1 MVDISTL
8 SSIISTLRMETEKDS
23 ISPERVGYI
32 LQCILDLL
40 GGTYTAEEVRESLRK
55 LQAELTNDYRSRIA
69 DLKSYTDK
77 QIADNT
83 AYIKQVENLFQL
95 LYQSDPEQWA
105 FIGEALKELE
115 SNWRMEIDCDGGD
128 SFVGY
133 GETKHIT
140 CKVFNGYNK
149 DITSTM
155 TAWKIERDTGF
166 PANIEDKNDD
176 DDWNNYKRKVKNFF
190 GKIDLQFVE
199 GDDEDGMPLDD
210 FGYLAHP
217 YIIGVTFTI
226 TAMRSDNQV
235 KAKLIL

>member
-1 MVDISTL
+1 MVKTAEL
-8 SSIISTLRMETEKDS
+8 SNIISLLRLETMKDS

-32 LQCILDLL
+32 LQRIVDLIDDS
-40 GGTYTAEEVRESLRK
+40 YSAEETRELLRK
-55 LQAELTNDYRSRIA
+55 LQAELSNDYRNRINR
-69 DLKSYTDK
+69 LKDYTDN
-77 QIADNT
+77 QIASNT
-83 AYIKQVENLFQL
+83 AYIQQVENLFRL
-95 LYQSDPEQWA
+95 IYESDPEQWA

-128 SFVGY
+128 NFVGY

-140 CKVFNGYNK
+140 CRVYNGYNK

-166 PANIEDKNDD
+166 PADSEDRNDD

-190 GKIDLQFVE
+190 GEIDLLFVE

-217 YIIGVTFTI
+217 YILGVTFII
-226 TAMRSDNQV
+226 TAMRADKMV
-235 KAKLIL
+235 KARLVI

>member
-1 MVDISTL
+1 MVKTAEL
-8 SSIISTLRMETEKDS
+8 SNIISILRLETMKDS

-32 LQCILDLL
+32 LQRIVDLL
-40 GGTYTAEEVRESLRK
+40 GDSYSAEETRELLCK
-55 LQAELTNDYRSRIA
+55 LQAELTNDYRDRINR
-69 DLKSYTDK
+69 LKDYTDN
-77 QIADNT
+77 QIASNT
-83 AYIKQVENLFQL
+83 AYIQQVENLFRL
-95 LYQSDPEQWA
+95 IYESDPEQWA

-128 SFVGY
+128 NFVGY

-166 PANIEDKNDD
+166 PANSEDRNDD

-190 GKIDLQFVE
+190 GTIDLLFVE

-217 YIIGVTFTI
+217 YILGVTFTI
-226 TAMRSDNQV
+226 TAMRSDKMV
-235 KAKLIL
+235 KARLVM

>member
-1 MVDISTL
+1 MVRTAEL
-8 SSIISTLRMETEKDS
+8 SNIISILRLETMKDS

-32 LQCILDLL
+32 LQRIVDLL
-40 GGTYTAEEVRESLRK
+40 GDSYSAEETRELLRK
-55 LQAELTNDYRSRIA
+55 LQAELTNDYRDRINR
-69 DLKSYTDK
+69 LKDYTDN
-77 QIADNT
+77 QIASNT
-83 AYIKQVENLFQL
+83 AYIQQVENLFRL
-95 LYQSDPEQWA
+95 IYESDPEQWA

-128 SFVGY
+128 NFVGY

-140 CKVFNGYNK
+140 CRVFNGYNK
-149 DITSTM
+149 DITSSM

-166 PANIEDKNDD
+166 PANSEDRNDD

-190 GKIDLQFVE
+190 GTIDLLFVE

-217 YIIGVTFTI
+217 YILGVTFTI
-226 TAMRSDNQV
+226 TAMRADKMV
-235 KAKLIL
+235 KAKLVM

>member
-1 MVDISTL
+1 MVKTAEL
-8 SSIISTLRMETEKDS
+8 SNIISILRLETMKDS

-32 LQCILDLL
+32 LQRIVDLIDDS
-40 GGTYTAEEVRESLRK
+40 YSAEETRELLRK
-55 LQAELTNDYRSRIA
+55 LQAELSNDYRDRINR
-69 DLKSYTDK
+69 LKDYTDN
-77 QIADNT
+77 QIASNT
-83 AYIKQVENLFQL
+83 AYIQQVENLFRL
-95 LYQSDPEQWA
+95 IYESDPEQWA

-128 SFVGY
+128 NFVGY

-140 CKVFNGYNK
+140 CRVYNGYNK

-166 PANIEDKNDD
+166 PADSEDRNDD

-190 GKIDLQFVE
+190 GEIDLLFVE

-217 YIIGVTFTI
+217 YILGVTFII
-226 TAMRSDNQV
+226 TAMRADKMV
-235 KAKLIL
+235 KARLVM

>member
-1 MVDISTL
+1 MID
-8 SSIISTLRMETEKDS
+8 DS
-23 ISPERVGYI
+23 YS
-32 LQCILDLL
+32 
-40 GGTYTAEEVRESLRK
+40 AEETRELLRK
-55 LQAELTNDYRSRIA
+55 LQAELSNDYRDRINR
-69 DLKSYTDK
+69 LKDYTDN
-77 QIADNT
+77 QIASNT
-83 AYIKQVENLFQL
+83 AYIQQVENLFRL
-95 LYQSDPEQWA
+95 IYESDPEQWA

-128 SFVGY
+128 NFVGY

-140 CKVFNGYNK
+140 CRVYNGYNK

-166 PANIEDKNDD
+166 PADSEDRNDD

-190 GKIDLQFVE
+190 GEIDLLFVE

-217 YIIGVTFTI
+217 YILGVTFII
-226 TAMRSDNQV
+226 TAMRADKMV
-235 KAKLIL
+235 KARLVM

>member
-1 MVDISTL
+1 MVKTAEL
-8 SSIISTLRMETEKDS
+8 SNIISLLRLETMKDS

-32 LQCILDLL
+32 LQRIVDLIDAS
-40 GGTYTAEEVRESLRK
+40 YSAEETRELLRK
-55 LQAELTNDYRSRIA
+55 LQAELSNDYRNRINR
-69 DLKSYTDK
+69 LKDYTDN
-77 QIADNT
+77 QIASNT
-83 AYIKQVENLFQL
+83 AYIQQVENLFKL
-95 LYQSDPEQWA
+95 IYESDPEQWA

-128 SFVGY
+128 NFVGY

-140 CKVFNGYNK
+140 CRVYNGYNK

-166 PANIEDKNDD
+166 PADSEDRNDD

-190 GKIDLQFVE
+190 GEIDLLFVE

-217 YIIGVTFTI
+217 YILGVTFII
-226 TAMRSDNQV
+226 TAMRADKMV
-235 KAKLIL
+235 KARLVM